1 VLAQDPGGPVS
12 RCPEP
17 LGWLFVTA
25 QTDASTSRPAYADR
39 LLFGP
44 GPSNPYPEALE
55 ALGRPLLGH
64 LDPGYLALI
73 GEVAER
79 LRAVFGTANELTL
92 PVSGTGSAGMEAC
105 LASLLQPGEKAII
118 GVNGYFGERICEVAT
133 RGGAE
138 VVRVEA
144 PWGRALDPGDLL
156 AAQRSHPD
164 ARLLAVVAAET
175 STGVRNDV
183 APLSALAD
191 TDTLLLVDAVTALGG
206 TELRVDDWKID
217 ACYSA
222 SQKCLGAPP
231 GLAPVTL
238 SPRAVDVLRS
248 RSVPVRSFYLD
259 LGLLHEYYLAPSH
272 RYHHTASATLAYA
285 LHAGLGRLLAEG
297 LEQVWT
303 RHAAVGGRLQ
313 DGLTKRG
320 FGLIADAAHRLPQLT
335 ATTLPEGLAEAP
347 LRQALLDR
355 FGIEVGGGLGEFA
368 GRAWRIGM
376 MGHAAT
382 ERSVVALLA
391 AVDDL
396 LG

>member
-1 VLAQDPGGPVS
+1 MS
-12 RCPEP
+12 R
-17 LGWLFVTA
+17 VTGHNE
-25 QTDASTSRPAYADR
+25 R
-39 LLFGP
+39 LLLGP
-44 GPSNPYPEALE
+44 GPSNPYPEAME
-55 ALGRPLLGH
+55 ALGRPVLGH
-64 LDPGYLALI
+64 LDPDYLALM
-73 GEVAER
+73 AEISDQ
-79 LRAVFGTANELTL
+79 LREVFGTANELTL

-118 GVNGYFGERICEVAT
+118 GVNGYFGGRLCEVAA

-144 PWGRALDPGDLL
+144 PWGRPIDPQALLDARD
-156 AAQRSHPD
+156 AHPD

-183 APLSALAD
+183 APLGVLRE

-206 TELRVDDWKID
+206 NELRVDDWGVD

-238 SPRAVDVLRS
+238 SPRAVEVMRA
-248 RSVPVRSFYLD
+248 RTVPVRSFYLD
-259 LGLLHEYYLAPSH
+259 LGLLHDYYLAPTPK
-272 RYHHTASATLAYA
+272 YHHTASSTMAYA

-297 LEQVWT
+297 REAVWA
-303 RHAAVGGRLQ
+303 RHAEIGTKLQ
-313 DGLTKRG
+313 DGLAKRG
-320 FGLIADAAHRLPQLT
+320 FGMIAEADNRLAQLT
-335 ATTLPEGLAEAP
+335 ATTLPEGAEEAP
-347 LRQALLDR
+347 LRRELLSR
-355 FGIEVGGGLGEFA
+355 YGIEVGGGLGEFA

-376 MGHAAT
+376 MGHAAR
-382 ERSVVALLA
+382 ERSVVALLG
-391 AVDDL
+391 AVDEL

>member
-1 VLAQDPGGPVS
+1 
-12 RCPEP
+12 
-17 LGWLFVTA
+17 VTA
-25 QTDASTSRPAYADR
+25 HADR
-39 LLFGP
+39 LLLGP
-44 GPSNPYPEALE
+44 GPSNPYPEAIE
-55 ALGRPLLGH
+55 ALGRPVLGH
-64 LDPGYLALI
+64 LDPDYLALM
-73 GEVAER
+73 AEIADR

-105 LASLLQPGEKAII
+105 LASLLQTGEKAVI
-118 GVNGYFGERICEVAT
+118 GVNGYFGERLCEVAS
-133 RGGAE
+133 RGGAS

-144 PWGRALDPGDLL
+144 PWGRALDPEDLL
-156 AAQRSHPD
+156 AAQRANPD

-238 SPRAVDVLRS
+238 SPRAVDVLRA
-248 RSVPVRSFYLD
+248 RTEPVRSFYLD
-259 LGLLHEYYLAPSH
+259 LGLLHEYYLAPAH
-272 RYHHTASATLAYA
+272 RYHHTASSTMAYS
-285 LHAGLGRLLAEG
+285 LHAGLGRVLGEG
-297 LEQVWT
+297 LEQVWA
-303 RHAAVGGRLQ
+303 RHAAIGGRLQ
-313 DGLTKRG
+313 EALAKRG
-320 FGLIADAAHRLPQLT
+320 FGLIAEPAANRLPQLT
-335 ATTLPEGLAEAP
+335 ATTLPESLAEAP
-347 LRQALLDR
+347 LRKALLDR
-355 FGIEVGGGLGEFA
+355 YGIEVGGGLGEFA

-376 MGHAAT
+376 MGHAAR
-382 ERSVVALLA
+382 ERSVTTLLA
-391 AVDDL
+391 AVNDL